1 MPAPRAKR
9 PESLFVLVVVAT
21 VVVVVL
27 AVLGVRVF
35 AAPGDRIPAGVSI
48 GGIPVGGLTPAQA
61 EREVSS
67 RAAPPPR
74 AVEIAFPGEPGFPI
88 RVPVAVLAP
97 TPRARLAV
105 ERAMQQPTLADR
117 FLSETG
123 INEETRDVPLR
134 YRPDADALSGRIA
147 AVAARLDRAPVSA
160 KVVASPSNLSVAP
173 AADGRAVDQAE
184 LRRRLARLPRRVAV
198 PVTALPPPVGDAAA
212 QAAYGRAATLANGPV
227 TVRGAGRRAV
237 ISRQQLLG
245 ALRFTPEGGQIDVRL
260 DRNAIGDAVAPAFAG
275 VVRSPVSA
283 SFAISGSR
291 VSVTPS
297 SEGRRIDAEA
307 IARRI
312 ERRPA
317 AASVRVA
324 LRTIAPD
331 RSTAD
336 AQRMRIRELVSS
348 FSTPHA
354 CCEPRV
360 TNLQRAASILDGQ
373 IIPAG
378 GTFSLNTALG
388 ERTRARGFVSAPQI
402 GEGGK
407 LEDAVGGG
415 VSQTATTTYNA
426 AFFAGLKIVAH
437 TPHEFWITR
446 YPAGREATVSW
457 GGPELIVQ
465 NDWPAAILLKAY
477 DTGTSFNVQMYSA
490 KLGRSVSTQSFGDPV
505 EGAAF
510 SIEYTRVVK
519 QNGKVKRDERYSWSY
534 EAPHG

>member
-1 MPAPRAKR
+1 M
-9 PESLFVLVVVAT
+9 
-21 VVVVVL
+21 
-27 AVLGVRVF
+27 
-35 AAPGDRIPAGVSI
+35 
-48 GGIPVGGLTPAQA
+48 
-61 EREVSS
+61 
-67 RAAPPPR
+67 
-74 AVEIAFPGEPGFPI
+74 
-88 RVPVAVLAP
+88 
-97 TPRARLAV
+97 
-105 ERAMQQPTLADR
+105 
-117 FLSETG
+117 
-123 INEETRDVPLR
+123 
-134 YRPDADALSGRIA
+134 
-147 AVAARLDRAPVSA
+147 
-160 KVVASPSNLSVAP
+160 
-173 AADGRAVDQAE
+173 
-184 LRRRLARLPRRVAV
+184 
-198 PVTALPPPVGDAAA
+198 
-212 QAAYGRAATLANGPV
+212 
-227 TVRGAGRRAV
+227 

-245 ALRFTPEGGQIDVRL
+245 ALRFTPEGGRIDVRL

-324 LRTIAPD
+324 LRTLAPE

-360 TNLQRAASILDGQ
+360 SNLQRAASILDGQ

-426 AFFAGLKIVAH
+426 AFFAGLKIVTH

-446 YPAGREATVSW
+446 YPAGPR
-457 GGPELIVQ
+457 GDGL
-465 NDWPAAILLKAY
+465 
-477 DTGTSFNVQMYSA
+477 
-490 KLGRSVSTQSFGDPV
+490 LGRARADRAERLARGDPAEGLRHRHVASTCRCTRRSSAAASAPRSFGDPV
-505 EGAAF
+505 EGTAF

-519 QNGKVKRDERYSWSY
+519 QHGKVKRDERYSWSY